1 MKHFVVIIDNEVVTN
16 FSFPEENDGMDVNPD
31 FMKQYIAIYSSDPRV
46 IPYTEKVAIGSTW
59 DGTTFTPP
67 VE

>member
-1 MKHFVVIIDNEVVTN
+1 MKYFVTIVDNEVVGN
-16 FSFPEENDGMDVNPD
+16 MQVEEENDNVDVNIE
-31 FMKQYIAIYSSDPRV
+31 MMNRYIAIYSSDPRV
-46 IPYTEKVAIGSTW
+46 IPYSEKVTLGSTW